1 VGAVRL
7 EETSAQDSQS
17 ETVESIKMEWP
28 MEYELAGMLFQVVLS
43 RSQPR
48 WQMVADV
55 ARTRASAPLAP
66 SQAPPLE
73 VAAPVCFPMEV
84 IEMNLDRLL
93 APSRN
98 GFTSV

>member
-1 VGAVRL
+1 
-7 EETSAQDSQS
+7 
-17 ETVESIKMEWP
+17 
-28 MEYELAGMLFQVVLS
+28 
-43 RSQPR
+43 
-48 WQMVADV
+48 MVADV

-66 SQAPPLE
+66 SQAPLLE
-73 VAAPVCFPMEV
+73 VAAAVCFPMEV